1 MAALENQVLFALFIS
16 KTSTG
21 LSLLLRLPPQ
31 QQIPLSECSE
41 NQPAE
46 WDGEK
51 GNLVEEN
58 IKVEIEKN
66 ERQEYTP
73 DRSAA
78 RHGTH
83 TPFTHTLCASFEV
96 ENILIMVIKCVEL
109 PKGTSG

>member
-58 IKVEIEKN
+58 IKVEIEKTRGRN
-66 ERQEYTP
+66 TP
-73 DRSAA
+73 QTGQQPVTG
-78 RHGTH
+78 HTH
-83 TPFTHTLCASFEV
+83 TIHSHAVCIF
-96 ENILIMVIKCVEL
+96 
-109 PKGTSG
+109 